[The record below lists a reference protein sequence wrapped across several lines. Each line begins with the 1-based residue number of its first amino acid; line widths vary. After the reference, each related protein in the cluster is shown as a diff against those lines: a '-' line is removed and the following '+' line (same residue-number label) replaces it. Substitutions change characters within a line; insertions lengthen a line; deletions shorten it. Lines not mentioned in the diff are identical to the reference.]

1 MAHTAPTRPLVA
13 RDLHRWVPA
22 NLLLPVLVGCGTGL
36 VAAYA
41 ASDPRQPTALILV
54 GAIFGASVAVIVGDI
69 RRLLLALVL
78 LDIPLQWDVY
88 FGYRTDIDRLFA
100 LAGFGLSMTT
110 LALLGLYAMWF
121 VRLLVNPAE
130 PPQPR
135 LRPAA
140 IPAIFLGL
148 TGASIVVARD
158 RTVSGFEI
166 TMLLQMLLLFIYLAS
181 TVRTRNDVRFI
192 VTMLLVGLLLES
204 LLTLVLFVLGTNFE
218 FWGIGTRSRP
228 TLDGTNSRVG
238 GTIGAPNNAGAY
250 FGFMATIAFALLM
263 SPIRGALRRLALIA
277 SVPGVMALALTQSR
291 GAWLAFVVS
300 LLFVL
305 VGLHSG
311 RRLSPAA
318 MVAFGLGVAI
328 LLIPLQGIIA
338 SRLLASDEGSAA
350 GRVPLMEM
358 ALEMVRD
365 HPLLGVGANN
375 FVLALPDYAGGQFSA
390 AWMAVVHN
398 RFLLVWSQAGTGAL
412 LAFLLFVAVT
422 IRRGW
427 RARTLDD
434 PLLAG
439 VGLGLGA
446 AVAGHAVHMN
456 FDIFDGGTA
465 EAMLW
470 LSAGLLAS
478 PILTTRAITATGRG
492 NRDFARTGPP
502 WLSDPALPP
511 DRRPRPL
518 ISARGSDHALPP
530 HGPRR

>member
-1 MAHTAPTRPLVA
+1 MAHTAPTRSLVA
-13 RDLHRWVPA
+13 RHRAPTH
-22 NLLLPVLVGCGTGL
+22 LLLPALVGCGTGL
-36 VAAYA
+36 VAGYA
-41 ASDPRQPTALILV
+41 ASDPRQPTALVLV
-54 GAIFGASVAVIVGDI
+54 GAIVGASVAVIVRDV

-78 LDIPLQWDVY
+78 LDIPLQWDVF

-110 LALLGLYAMWF
+110 LALLGLYAMWIC
-121 VRLLVNPAE
+121 RLLLNPAE

-140 IPAIFLGL
+140 IPASFLGL
-148 TGASIVVARD
+148 TALSIIVARD

-181 TVRTRNDVRFI
+181 TVRTRDDVRFI

-204 LLTLVLFVLGTNFE
+204 LLTLVLFALGTNFE
-218 FWGIGTRSRP
+218 VMGIGTRSRP
-228 TLDGTNSRVG
+228 TLDGTGSRVG

-250 FGFMATIAFALLM
+250 FGFMSSIGFALLM
-263 SPIRGALRRLALIA
+263 SPIRGALKRLALIA
-277 SVPGVMALALTQSR
+277 SVPGVVALALTQSR

-300 LLFVL
+300 VVVVL
-305 VGLHSG
+305 VGLHSR

-318 MVAFGLGVAI
+318 MVALGLGIAI
-328 LLIPLQGIIA
+328 FLIPLQGVIA
-338 SRLLASDEGSAA
+338 SRLLVSDQGSAA
-350 GRVPLMEM
+350 GRIPLVQM

-365 HPLLGVGANN
+365 HPFFGVGANN
-375 FVLALPDYAGGQFSA
+375 FVLALPDYAGNQFSA
-390 AWMAVVHN
+390 AWLAVVHN
-398 RFLLVWSQAGTGAL
+398 RYLLVWSQAGTAAL
-412 LAFLLFVAVT
+412 IAFLLFVAAT

-427 RARTLDD
+427 RARKLDD
-434 PLLAG
+434 PLLAAI
-439 VGLGLGA
+439 GLGLGA

-478 PILTTRAITATGRG
+478 PILTRRAITAPATGSG
-492 NRDFARTGPP
+492 GSARAGPP
-502 WLSDPALPP
+502 
-511 DRRPRPL
+511 
-518 ISARGSDHALPP
+518 ISARWSDRARFHHTALA
-530 HGPRR
+530 GNKRR